1 MKNLFLCSLLAA
13 SVAAGAQQKK
23 AAPAQKPAPKPAAQ
37 TQPLK
42 NMMDS
47 ASYAIGLSVANQY
60 KQMSDFLRE
69 QGVTKVDTAMVLR
82 GITDGIKAK
91 KTLMTDNDANT
102 VIMNYLSKAQASKAQ
117 PNIEAGQK
125 FLAANKAK
133 AGVKTTASGLQYEVI
148 KEGTGP
154 RPTAQDTVICNYA
167 GTLLNGTEFDN
178 SYKRGQPLTIGASQV
193 IRGWTEALQ
202 LMPVGSKY
210 KFYIPYELGYG
221 TNDMGQIPAGSLLI
235 FELELLGIKGK

>member
-1 MKNLFLCSLLAA
+1 MKNLLLCTLLAA
-13 SVAAGAQQKK
+13 SVSAGAQQKK
-23 AAPAQKPAPKPAAQ
+23 PVPAKKPAPKPAAQ

-42 NMMDS
+42 NMADS
-47 ASYAIGLSVANQY
+47 ASYAIGMSVANQF

-69 QGVTKVDTAMVLR
+69 QGVTKVDTALLLR

-102 VIMNYLSKAQASKAQ
+102 VIMNYLSKAQSLKAQ
-117 PNIEAGQK
+117 PNIEAGEK

-133 AGVKTTASGLQYEVI
+133 PGVKTTASGLQYEVI
-148 KEGTGP
+148 TQGTGP
-154 RPTAQDTVICNYA
+154 KPSAEDTVICHYA
-167 GTLLNGTEFDN
+167 GSLLDGTEFDN

-193 IRGWTEALQ
+193 IKGWTEALQ
-202 LMPVGSKY
+202 LMSVGSKY

-221 TNDMGQIPAGSLLI
+221 TNDMGQIPPGSVLV
-235 FELELLGIKGK
+235 FDVELLGIKGK